1 MDPKWNEDLP
11 IYRQLRDRVVAMI
24 LEGVLDDGDALPSVR
39 NVAAEYRLN
48 PLTVLKGYQE
58 LVDEGLVEKKRGR
71 GMFVTDGARVQLLK
85 DERRRFI
92 DKEWP
97 LVSATIER
105 LGLSAEDLLKD
116 IGGSGKGGRM
126 TSLVSARNVSK
137 SFGNF
142 RAVDDVSFDIEKGRI
157 MGLIGPNGA
166 GKTTLLKAVLGLTD
180 CQGSL
185 SVLGLDPFRQRKE
198 LMQNICFIA
207 DVAVL
212 PRWIRVNQ
220 LLDFLQ
226 SVHPK
231 FSRARAEEL
240 LQKTDINAKSKVREL
255 SKGMVTQ
262 LHLSIITAIDAK
274 LLVLDEPTIGLDII
288 FRKEFYGN
296 LLNDYFDEERT
307 IIITTHQVEEIE
319 NLLTDVMFIN
329 HGKVVLDSQMDDIP
343 EKFVELLAST
353 DNAAKAQTF
362 NPIYE
367 KDVFGKKVLTFEDV
381 DRDQLA
387 GLGELRTPDI
397 ADLFVAKVKG
407 EAA

>member
-1 MDPKWNEDLP
+1 
-11 IYRQLRDRVVAMI
+11 
-24 LEGVLDDGDALPSVR
+24 
-39 NVAAEYRLN
+39 
-48 PLTVLKGYQE
+48 
-58 LVDEGLVEKKRGR
+58 
-71 GMFVTDGARVQLLK
+71 
-85 DERRRFI
+85 
-92 DKEWP
+92 
-97 LVSATIER
+97 
-105 LGLSAEDLLKD
+105 
-116 IGGSGKGGRM
+116 M

-137 SFGNF
+137 SYGTT

-212 PRWIRVNQ
+212 PRWIKVSQ
-220 LLDFLQ
+220 LLDFLK
-226 SVHPK
+226 SIHPR
-231 FSRARAEEL
+231 FSRERAEEL
-240 LQKTDINAKSKVREL
+240 LSQTKIRKTAKVREL

-274 LLVLDEPTIGLDII
+274 LLVLDEPTLGLDII
-288 FRKEFYGN
+288 FRKDFYTN

-329 HGKVVLDSQMDDIP
+329 DGRVVLDAQMD
-343 EKFVELLAST
+343 ELSSQFVELMTTSE
-353 DNAAKAQTF
+353 NAAQAQQF

-367 KDVFGKKVLTFEDV
+367 KDVFGKKVLTFEGI
-381 DRDQLA
+381 DRDKLA
-387 GLGELRTPDI
+387 GLGELRTPNV

-407 EAA
+407 GVK

>member
-1 MDPKWNEDLP
+1 
-11 IYRQLRDRVVAMI
+11 
-24 LEGVLDDGDALPSVR
+24 
-39 NVAAEYRLN
+39 
-48 PLTVLKGYQE
+48 
-58 LVDEGLVEKKRGR
+58 
-71 GMFVTDGARVQLLK
+71 
-85 DERRRFI
+85 
-92 DKEWP
+92 
-97 LVSATIER
+97 
-105 LGLSAEDLLKD
+105 
-116 IGGSGKGGRM
+116 M
-126 TSLVSARNVSK
+126 TSVVSARNVSK
-137 SFGNF
+137 SYGAVK
-142 RAVDDVSFDIEKGRI
+142 AVDDVSFEIEKGRI

-166 GKTTLLKAVLGLTD
+166 GKTTLLKALLGLTD

-226 SVHPK
+226 AIHPR
-231 FSRARAEEL
+231 FSRSRAEEL
-240 LQKTDINAKSKVREL
+240 LAKTKILPKAKVREL

-288 FRKEFYGN
+288 FRKEFYSN

-319 NLLTDVMFIN
+319 NLLSDVMFIN
-329 HGKVVLDSQMDDIP
+329 DGRIVLDSSMEDLP
-343 EKFVELLAST
+343 EQYVELMTSG
-353 DNAAKAQTF
+353 DNADTARRL

-367 KDVFGKKVLTFEDV
+367 RDVFGQKVLTFEGV
-381 DRDQLA
+381 SRGKLT

-407 EAA
+407 AGS

>member
-1 MDPKWNEDLP
+1 
-11 IYRQLRDRVVAMI
+11 
-24 LEGVLDDGDALPSVR
+24 
-39 NVAAEYRLN
+39 
-48 PLTVLKGYQE
+48 
-58 LVDEGLVEKKRGR
+58 
-71 GMFVTDGARVQLLK
+71 
-85 DERRRFI
+85 
-92 DKEWP
+92 
-97 LVSATIER
+97 
-105 LGLSAEDLLKD
+105 
-116 IGGSGKGGRM
+116 M

-137 SFGNF
+137 SYGTT

-212 PRWIRVNQ
+212 PRWIKVSQ

-226 SVHPK
+226 SIHPR
-231 FSRARAEEL
+231 FSRERAEEL
-240 LQKTDINAKSKVREL
+240 LSQTKIRKTAKVREL

-274 LLVLDEPTIGLDII
+274 LLVLDEPTLGLDII
-288 FRKEFYGN
+288 FRKDFYAN

-329 HGKVVLDSQMDDIP
+329 DGRVVLDAQMD
-343 EKFVELLAST
+343 ELSSQFVELMTTSE
-353 DNAAKAQTF
+353 NAAQAQQF

-367 KDVFGKKVLTFEDV
+367 KDVFGKKVLTFEGI
-381 DRDQLA
+381 DRDELA
-387 GLGELRTPDI
+387 GLGELRTPNV

-407 EAA
+407 GVK

>member
-1 MDPKWNEDLP
+1 
-11 IYRQLRDRVVAMI
+11 
-24 LEGVLDDGDALPSVR
+24 
-39 NVAAEYRLN
+39 
-48 PLTVLKGYQE
+48 
-58 LVDEGLVEKKRGR
+58 
-71 GMFVTDGARVQLLK
+71 
-85 DERRRFI
+85 
-92 DKEWP
+92 
-97 LVSATIER
+97 
-105 LGLSAEDLLKD
+105 
-116 IGGSGKGGRM
+116 M

-137 SFGNF
+137 SYGTT
-142 RAVDDVSFDIEKGRI
+142 RAVDDVSFNIEKGRI

-166 GKTTLLKAVLGLTD
+166 GKTTLLKALLGLTD

-185 SVLGLDPFRQRKE
+185 SVLGLDPFRQRKR

-212 PRWIRVNQ
+212 PRWIKVAQ

-226 SVHPK
+226 SIHPR
-231 FSRARAEEL
+231 FSRDRAEEL
-240 LQKTDINAKSKVREL
+240 LAQTKIQKTSKVREL

-329 HGKVVLDSQMDDIP
+329 DGKVVLDAQMD
-343 EKFVELLAST
+343 ELSSQFVELMAT
-353 DNAAKAQTF
+353 PENAAQAQQF
-362 NPIYE
+362 HPIYE
-367 KDVFGKKVLTFEDV
+367 RDVFGKKVLTFEGI
-381 DRDQLA
+381 DRDKLA
-387 GLGELRTPDI
+387 GLGELRTPDV

-407 EAA
+407 GAK